1 MFEREIFHKVKLILE
16 ERRTNAIDTAEAHKF
31 ELRATSPAIAEIDAE
46 LTRTGLLLFRTA
58 CAGEDI
64 TPVRERNIALVQK
77 RKEILLS
84 LGLPTDYTEPQFVC
98 KRCNDTGYE
107 GTSMCSCFREMLVME
122 NLKASGIGNL
132 VEWQSFE
139 NFNLE
144 RYRNAGEGIY
154 ERMCQNV
161 KFARAYA
168 EDFSLKSRNLLLM
181 GTTGTGK
188 THITTAIA
196 KTVIERG
203 YTVLYDN
210 TQNIMTAFENDRFHS
225 GYGEY
230 NPESEKFIECDLL
243 IIDDLGTEFTTPF
256 AVSCLYNL
264 LNTRANK
271 GLPTIISTNLSYK
284 ELTTRYEDRIYSRIM
299 GHNYTLL
306 YFSGDD
312 YRLMR

>member
-1 MFEREIFHKVKLILE
+1 MFEREIFHKVKLMLE
-16 ERRTNAIDTAEAHKF
+16 ERRTKAIDTAEEHNLM
-31 ELRATSPAIAEIDAE
+31 LRATSPAIAEIDAE
-46 LTRTGLLLFRTA
+46 LTKTGLLLFRTA

-64 TPVRERNIALVQK
+64 TPIRERNLALQEK
-77 RKEILLS
+77 RRETLLS
-84 LGLPTDYTEPQFVC
+84 LGLPADYTDPQFVC
-98 KRCNDTGYE
+98 KKCNDTGYE

-132 VEWQSFE
+132 VEWQSFD
-139 NFNLE
+139 NFNLN
-144 RYRNAGEGIY
+144 RYKNAGGDAY
-154 ERMCQNV
+154 ERMCANV
-161 KFARAYA
+161 KFARSYA
-168 EDFSLKSRNLLLM
+168 EDFTLKSKNLLLM

-196 KTVIERG
+196 KIVIERG

-210 TQNIMTAFENDRFHS
+210 TQNIMTAYENDRFHS

-230 NPESEKFIECDLL
+230 TPESEKFTECDLL

-264 LNTRANK
+264 LNTRQNK

-284 ELTTRYEDRIYSRIM
+284 ELTSRYEDRIYSRIL
-299 GHNYTLL
+299 GYNYQILH
-306 YFSGDD
+306 FVGDD